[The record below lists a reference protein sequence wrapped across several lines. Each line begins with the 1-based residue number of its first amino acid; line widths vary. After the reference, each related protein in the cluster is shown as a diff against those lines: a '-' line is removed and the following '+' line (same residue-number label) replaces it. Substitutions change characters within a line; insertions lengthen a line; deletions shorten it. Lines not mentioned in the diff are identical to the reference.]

1 MKFIS
6 NKVVF
11 GRHETFHL
19 KLAWLPKG
27 FRAIQE
33 NSKLFKDID
42 SATVTLGVGKN
53 MVLAIR
59 YWLQAAQIIDSKDNL
74 PTPLGKYLLDSKTGK
89 DPFLE
94 DQGSLWLI
102 HWLLA
107 SNTESATTI
116 AWFFSK
122 YHKTNFNQNELRTAL
137 SSYLKEKVKDTQRP
151 ALTTLKNDIS
161 VLARMYT
168 KAQGATVAEDTLDSL
183 LSELGLIIEQGKS
196 TYTSFPD
203 DRDDLPF
210 ELIGFA
216 ILEFMNKRASR
227 KLLPINELT
236 QASGD
241 FISIGSLFRLT
252 EAALMVK
259 LEELTRSLPQYF
271 ELRDTAGLSQL
282 YLKEEIPPIK
292 LLDAYYERSAK
303 NLESAA

>member
-1 MKFIS
+1 MRFIP
-6 NKVVF
+6 NKAAF
-11 GRHETFHL
+11 GRHQTFHL

-27 FRAIQE
+27 FKAAQE
-33 NSKLFKDID
+33 NNELFKDID

-53 MVLAIR
+53 MVFSIR
-59 YWLQAAQIIDSKDNL
+59 YWLQAAQIIDSSDDT
-74 PTPLGKYLLDSKTGK
+74 PTPLGKYLLDSKIGK
-89 DPFLE
+89 DPFLQ
-94 DQGSLWLI
+94 DQGTLWLI

-116 AWFFSK
+116 AWFFSN

-137 SSYLKEKVKDTQRP
+137 SEYLQEKVKDTQRP
-151 ALTTLKNDIS
+151 VLATIKKDIS

-168 KAQGATVAEDTLDSL
+168 QSQSATVAEDTLDSL
-183 LSELGLIIEQGKS
+183 LSELCLITEQGKS
-196 TYTSFPD
+196 TYTSLPN

-216 ILEFMNKRASR
+216 ILKFMNKRASR

-241 FISIGSLFRLT
+241 YVCIGSLFRLT

-259 LEELTRSLPQYF
+259 LEELTRSFPQYF

-282 YLKEEIPPIK
+282 YLAEEVSQIK
-292 LLDAYYERSAK
+292 LLDAYYERSTK
-303 NLESAA
+303 NLGNAA

>member
-1 MKFIS
+1 LKFTP
-6 NKVVF
+6 NKAAF
-11 GRHETFHL
+11 GRHQTFHL

-27 FRAIQE
+27 FKAAQE
-33 NSKLFKDID
+33 NNELFKDID

-53 MVLAIR
+53 MVFSIR
-59 YWLQAAQIIDSKDNL
+59 YWLQAAQIINSSDDT
-74 PTPLGKYLLDSKTGK
+74 PTPLGKYLFDSKIGK
-89 DPFLE
+89 DPFLQ
-94 DQGSLWLI
+94 DQGTLWLI

-116 AWFFSK
+116 AWFFSN

-137 SSYLKEKVKDTQRP
+137 SEYLQEKVKDTQRP
-151 ALTTLKNDIS
+151 VLATIKKDIS
-161 VLARMYT
+161 VLARMY
-168 KAQGATVAEDTLDSL
+168 AQSQSATVPEDTLDSL
-183 LSELGLIIEQGKS
+183 LSELCLITEQGKS
-196 TYTSFPD
+196 IYSSLPN

-216 ILEFMNKRASR
+216 ILELMNKRASK

-241 FISIGSLFRLT
+241 YVCIGSLFRLT

-259 LEELTRSLPQYF
+259 LEELTRSFPQYF

-282 YLKEEIPPIK
+282 YLAEEVSQIK
-292 LLDAYYERSAK
+292 LLDAYYERSTK
-303 NLESAA
+303 NLGNAA